1 MNSLNTFLEHAPFS
15 PSQPSWLRYD
25 EQTIISAYKNK
36 HRAELGTEL
45 HEWASVQINL
55 GNKVS
60 SNKEVEK
67 GLKTHIWEKYQCIS
81 FNNDAA
87 AYGQMLLK
95 SVGYLPSEVFPT
107 VKTFV
112 NDSIGYRMGSE
123 VKLTYSDYIFGT
135 ADAIKHSDNTLRI
148 FDLKT
153 GSSPA
158 KIEQLYI
165 YAALY
170 CLENKIE
177 PNTIDIE
184 TRIYQGD
191 DVIIENPNPDDVES
205 IMDHIVR
212 VDDVLSRLER
222 GKR

>member
-1 MNSLNTFLEHAPFS
+1 MNSLNIFMEHAPFS

-25 EQTIISAYKNK
+25 DETIIAAYKNK

-45 HEWASVQINL
+45 HEWASAQINL

-60 SNKEVEK
+60 SIKEVEK
-67 GLKTHIWEKYQCIS
+67 GLRTHIWEKYKS
-81 FNNDAA
+81 GDML
-87 AYGQMLLK
+87 AYRQILLK
-95 SVGYLPSEVFPT
+95 SVGYLPSDSFST
-107 VKTFV
+107 VKSFV
-112 NDSIGYRMGSE
+112 NDAIGYRMASE
-123 VKLTYSDYIFGT
+123 VKLEYSNYIYGT
-135 ADAIKHSDNTLRI
+135 TDAIRYFDNLLRI

-158 KIEQLYI
+158 KSEQLYI

-170 CLENKIE
+170 CLANKVD

-184 TRIYQGD
+184 TRIYQSD
-191 DVIIENPNPDDVES
+191 EVYTETPNPEDIES
-205 IMDHIVR
+205 IMDRIVH
-212 VDDVLSRLER
+212 VDELVNRLER

>member
-1 MNSLNTFLEHAPFS
+1 MNSPNIFLEHAPFS
-15 PSQPSWLRYD
+15 PSQPSWLKYD
-25 EQTIISAYKNK
+25 EEMIISAYKNK
-36 HRAELGTEL
+36 HRAELGTEM
-45 HEWASVQINL
+45 HEWASIQINL

-67 GLKTHIWEKYQCIS
+67 GLKTHIWEKYGGS
-81 FNNDAA
+81 DASV
-87 AYGQMLLK
+87 AYRQILLK
-95 SVGYLPSEVFPT
+95 SVGYLPPEVFAT

-112 NDSIGYRMGSE
+112 NDSVGYRMGSE

-135 ADAIKHSDNTLRI
+135 ADAIRHSDGILRI

-153 GSSPA
+153 GSSLA

-170 CLENKIE
+170 CLENKVE

-184 TRIYQGD
+184 TRIYQND
-191 DVIIENPNPDDVES
+191 DVLVDKPNPEDIES
-205 IMDHIVR
+205 IMEHIVR

-222 GKR
+222 GKK